1 MCTHV
6 HAHTHILTHSHAQNP
21 AMGTDVSQRVHP
33 TFLVQRGVGVQLKA
47 QEAQVGHSI
56 SYSINPQPVVPLD
69 TYLYPPT
76 IHLLNLNPDYEQS
89 RKLHKAQGEL
99 REEGAN
105 ATTTRW
111 TIQPHTKKNLSINC
125 SLPSSSS

>member
-1 MCTHV
+1 MHTPTSSHV
-6 HAHTHILTHSHAQNP
+6 HMLKTPQWAQ
-21 AMGTDVSQRVHP
+21 TSQRVHP

-56 SYSINPQPVVPLD
+56 WYSINPQPVALLD

-76 IHLLNLNPDYEQS
+76 LHLLNLNPDYEQS

-111 TIQPHTKKNLSINC
+111 TIQPHIKKNLSINC